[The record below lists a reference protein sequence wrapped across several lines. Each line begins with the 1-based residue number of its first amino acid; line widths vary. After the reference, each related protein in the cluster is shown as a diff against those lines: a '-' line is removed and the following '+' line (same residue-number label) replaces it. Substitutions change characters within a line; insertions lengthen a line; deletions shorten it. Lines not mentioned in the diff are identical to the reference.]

1 MSSDVVV
8 VGAGVVGLAA
18 AFELSR
24 AGHQV
29 TVLSADVPGARQSAG
44 LSRIFRLAHA
54 DRELTDAAASALE
67 LWRVWEELAGEP
79 LLQAVGLLLTGD
91 MADREVHLRRY
102 GGLEPVDGAR
112 HPLAD
117 LPGGGWLEA
126 TGAAIRAEATV
137 RFLQRDLELV
147 LDEVVA
153 VDAEGVSLAS
163 GERIDADRVVVCAG
177 PGTYA
182 LLGLPE
188 PERLRSVRFS
198 FALREPLDASAPCW
212 IQRDEALSE
221 PFYAVLDGGDHYSVG
236 LSDAGS
242 VAISEADAIREA
254 YRRTVEVVVR
264 LLPGLAPV
272 PERVI
277 ACEFPLNPS
286 GPAHDGWDLREHDG
300 VIGLTGPSLFKF
312 APLLGRLVRDHVEA
326 SPVSAASAYAA
337 GEARQSA
344 APSAK

>member
-1 MSSDVVV
+1 MSSDVAV

-54 DRELTDAAASALE
+54 DRELTDAAASSLE
-67 LWRVWEELAGEP
+67 LWRAWEELAGEP
-79 LLQAVGLLLTGD
+79 LLDPVGLLLTGD

-102 GGLEPVDGAR
+102 GGFEAVDGAR

-117 LPGGGWLEA
+117 LPGGGQLEA

-137 RFLQRDLELV
+137 RFLQRGCKLV

-163 GERIDADRVVVCAG
+163 GGRIDADRVVVCAG
-177 PGTYA
+177 PDTYR

-198 FALREPLDASAPCW
+198 FALRDPLDAGAPCW

-221 PFYAVLDGGDHYSVG
+221 PFYAVMDGGDHYSVG

-242 VAISEADAIREA
+242 VADSEAEAIRDA
-254 YRRTVEVVVR
+254 YRRTVEIVLR

-300 VIGLTGPSLFKF
+300 VVGLTGPSLFKF
-312 APLLGRLVRDHVEA
+312 APLLGRLVREHVEA
-326 SPVSAASAYAA
+326 TPGAAAPAYAA
-337 GEARQSA
+337 GAARASA
-344 APSAK
+344 APSAT

>member
-1 MSSDVVV
+1 MSSDVAV

-24 AGHQV
+24 AGHRV

-54 DRELTDAAASALE
+54 DRELTDAAASSLE
-67 LWRVWEELAGEP
+67 LWRAWEELAGE
-79 LLQAVGLLLTGD
+79 LLLDPVGLVLTGD

-102 GGLEPVDGAR
+102 GGLQAVDGAR

-117 LPGGGWLEA
+117 LPGGGQLEA

-137 RFLQRDLELV
+137 RFLQRGCKLV
-147 LDEVVA
+147 LDEVLD
-153 VDAEGVSLAS
+153 VDAEGVSLA
-163 GERIDADRVVVCAG
+163 GGRIDADRVVVCAG
-177 PGTYA
+177 PDTYR

-198 FALREPLDASAPCW
+198 FALREPLDAGAPCW

-221 PFYAVLDGGDHYSVG
+221 PFYAVMDGGDHYSVG

-242 VAISEADAIREA
+242 VAVAEAEAIRDA
-254 YRRTVEVVVR
+254 YRRTVEIVVG

-277 ACEFPLNPS
+277 ACEFPLNPR

-300 VIGLTGPSLFKF
+300 VVGLTGPSLFKF
-312 APLLGRLVRDHVEA
+312 APLLGSLVREHVEA
-326 SPVSAASAYAA
+326 TPGSAASAYAA
-337 GEARQSA
+337 GAARPSA
-344 APSAK
+344 APSAT